1 LLDLFRE
8 VSPSGKKNTKLL
20 GLVLLLSFNLY
31 SMKRKGLTCQICFYS
46 MQIYFDE
53 MKRQNFQGKPMFPNF
68 PLLTRKLETEK
79 EQ

>member
-1 LLDLFRE
+1 
-8 VSPSGKKNTKLL
+8 
-20 GLVLLLSFNLY
+20 
-31 SMKRKGLTCQICFYS
+31 

>member
-1 LLDLFRE
+1 
-8 VSPSGKKNTKLL
+8 
-20 GLVLLLSFNLY
+20 
-31 SMKRKGLTCQICFYS
+31 

-79 EQ
+79 DDKISLLKSNFFIRSMFQRNKISSNFHYVAVGDTFQSIRIHTDVKYP